1 MFTLPGW
8 HLFGSKYRY
17 PLNSVEI
24 IYKKAVQKDS
34 KKIFP
39 LCKQKKKK
47 KTTWLSIYNYCG
59 ETYNCQ
65 CGYKFCLSA
74 KKIHSF
80 ILLHHDFNYV
90 VCPWQEA
97 VNICQAINNA
107 VCCLCPPYSNKMKC
121 LNWNEIDS
129 MEYYLKMT
137 TL

>member
-47 KTTWLSIYNYCG
+47 KHGYPSITTVVKLTTANVDICFAF
-59 ETYNCQ
+59 Q
-65 CGYKFCLSA
+65 Q
-74 KKIHSF
+74 KKLIHSF
-80 ILLHHDFNYV
+80 CYIMILIMWYAPDKK
-90 VCPWQEA
+90 Q
-97 VNICQAINNA
+97 
-107 VCCLCPPYSNKMKC
+107 
-121 LNWNEIDS
+121 
-129 MEYYLKMT
+129 
-137 TL
+137 